1 MTTKKFSDFL
11 EESPVLSPHQI
22 RRKILL
28 PYKPNSSSSLEL
40 YQWASTNYFQSSL
53 DHVYFVSVINIPRV
67 RYPAPDNVWSFQN
80 NVSTNVDYEK
90 NLQHIKNEENA
101 VKNGLED
108 IVNELRSK
116 NITSSLIIKRGN
128 TNKELLSA
136 CKSIKPDVILMSHSN
151 NDDHQRRKLTKLFKI
166 FDRSIVNLMKKKFPN
181 IPIVINNEDDDNQ
194 DNSKSCSCSK
204 FCSSNTEKGERIH
217 KCKICD
223 NQTSKKDF
231 HRVFKKVKR
240 KISLKSSTEDS
251 KHYHQLSEG

>member
-11 EESPVLSPHQI
+11 EESPILNPQQT

-53 DHVYFVSVINIPRV
+53 DHVYFVSVINIPRI
-67 RYPAPDNVWSFQN
+67 RYPAPDNVWSFGYQS
-80 NVSTNVDYEK
+80 NVSTNFDYEK
-90 NLQHIKNEENA
+90 NLQRIKNEENA

-116 NITSSLIIKRGN
+116 NITSSLIIKKGN
-128 TNKELLSA
+128 THKELLSA

-151 NDDHQRRKLTKLFKI
+151 NDHQRRKLTKLFKL

-181 IPIVINNEDDDNQ
+181 IPIVINDDDDNQ

-217 KCKICD
+217 KCKIYD
-223 NQTSKKDF
+223 NRTSKKGF

-240 KISLKSSTEDS
+240 QMSLKSSMEDS